1 MLQYFL
7 LQLCDHVA
15 AIREEDTTEM
25 KKNLMSVIILALVAV
40 NVVLTGIIMFS
51 TVSANRKTIALVD
64 DIAAILNLELEKP
77 SSEGEAAEAEVVLP
91 ENSEVYDIADAMTV
105 ALKSSGDGKDHF
117 AMCSVSFSINTQHED
132 YKTYQP
138 MLATKESKIK
148 SEIIEVVGSYTKE
161 EAQADVHGIENAI
174 LAKVQQMFDSDFVYE
189 AYFRDIKFQ

>member
-1 MLQYFL
+1 
-7 LQLCDHVA
+7 
-15 AIREEDTTEM
+15 M

-40 NVVLTGIIMFS
+40 NLVLTGIIMFS

-77 SSEGEAAEAEVVLP
+77 AEGEADAEETMVLP
-91 ENSEVYDIADAMTV
+91 ENSEVYDIADSMTV
-105 ALKSSGDGKDHF
+105 ALKASGDGKDHY
-117 AMCSVSFSINTQHED
+117 AMCSVSFSINKEHPD

-148 SEIIEVVGSYTKE
+148 SEIIEVVGQYTKE
-161 EAQADVHGIENAI
+161 EAQANVHGIETAI
-174 LAKVQQMFDSDFVYE
+174 LAKVQAMFDSDFVYE

>member
-1 MLQYFL
+1 
-7 LQLCDHVA
+7 
-15 AIREEDTTEM
+15 
-25 KKNLMSVIILALVAV
+25 MSVIILALVAV
-40 NVVLTGIIMFS
+40 NLVLTGIIMFS

-77 SSEGEAAEAEVVLP
+77 AEGGEVAEPEVVLP
-91 ENSEVYDIADAMTV
+91 ENSEVYDIADPMTV
-105 ALKSSGDGKDHF
+105 ALKSTDGKDHF

-138 MLATKESKIK
+138 MLAAKESKIK

-161 EAQADVHGIENAI
+161 EAQADVHGIENQI
-174 LAKVQQMFDSDFVYE
+174 LAKVQAMFDSDFVYE